1 MTPSAEQQLEF
12 LKHLQR
18 LFDEGE
24 FVATYKYALLM
35 ALSELSVESES
46 VEGQLEVSMIAIAEK
61 FAALYW
67 PQTVPY
73 TSGVTGTVTEVLN
86 QNQGKQT
93 AVINTLLK
101 LRQEGA
107 TTLNQAKK
115 SQGWS
120 SAVKTIAKTVAEM
133 PVQYLQNIGG
143 VLIPFL
149 YQYSHSPEKLIL
161 HNGVASLLRTFHPL
175 IQQLARAGWV
185 AHIRKNKRNTEIIG
199 QMDELEM
206 FMFGTPRASLAQVA
220 DLLRKIQSNKC
231 FYCGASLSSQA
242 DVDHFVPWSKYPRDL
257 AHNFVLSHVSCN
269 RQKSDMLAAERH
281 LHNWLDRNRRYG
293 ADLKSELNNFL
304 VDIECSNRVTYWA
317 YEQGITIGSR
327 GWLDGKTTESLRRD
341 CLRLIELF

>member
-1 MTPSAEQQLEF
+1 MTPSAEQQLKF
-12 LKHLQR
+12 LQHLHR

-46 VEGQLEVSMIAIAEK
+46 VEGQLEVPMIAIAEK

-67 PQTVPY
+67 PQTAPY
-73 TSGVTGTVTEVLN
+73 TSGVIGTVTEVLN

-107 TTLNQAKK
+107 TTLNQARK
-115 SQGWS
+115 SQDWS

-143 VLIPFL
+143 ALIPFL
-149 YQYSHSPEKLIL
+149 YQYPHSPEKLIL

-199 QMDELEM
+199 QMGELEM

-220 DLLRKIQSNKC
+220 DLLCQSACNIC
-231 FYCGASLSSQA
+231 RSTASRFP
-242 DVDHFVPWSKYPRDL
+242 V
-257 AHNFVLSHVSCN
+257 
-269 RQKSDMLAAERH
+269 
-281 LHNWLDRNRRYG
+281 
-293 ADLKSELNNFL
+293 NNH
-304 VDIECSNRVTYWA
+304 Y
-317 YEQGITIGSR
+317 
-327 GWLDGKTTESLRRD
+327 
-341 CLRLIELF
+341 LIAL